1 MSGLWFQEK
10 GEKMENIVKEHI
22 LLKQKY
28 RALLEEY
35 NCLRGTFNLT
45 VDLVDGYLKNIIAER
60 NDLRGKVAI
69 LMREKNDSNR

>member
-1 MSGLWFQEK
+1 
-10 GEKMENIVKEHI
+10 MENVVKEHI

-28 RALLEEY
+28 EKLLKDYNALK
-35 NCLRGTFNLT
+35 GTFNLT

-69 LMREKNDSNR
+69 LMMEKNDSNR